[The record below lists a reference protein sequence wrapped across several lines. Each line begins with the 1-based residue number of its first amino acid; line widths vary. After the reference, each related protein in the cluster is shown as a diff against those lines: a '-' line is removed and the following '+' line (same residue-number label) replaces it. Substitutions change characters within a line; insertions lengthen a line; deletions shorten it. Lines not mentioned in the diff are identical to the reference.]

1 MLQWI
6 FISIALGSEPVE
18 RCPRPREARRKMK
31 PTMQW
36 VALLICAAGSGGR
49 AQSRQ
54 VACDRGNGHFEASF
68 PTGVTVRVGAVRSG
82 GFATRACEA
91 VLRWGDE
98 RAVVVQT
105 AAQVDIDVLG
115 ADLGL
120 GVPVAAFAVRPAQE
134 DWHAHYE
141 IWSMD
146 RKPRHL
152 LTLTGGESYQA
163 VDAEFNGQ
171 VAIWT
176 TDAAAVEGFDG
187 MGHADFASP
196 PMVAL
201 RFEHGRLV
209 DVSAWY
215 RALYERQ
222 ITALRDG
229 VTAEELAEFRSS
241 DGKLNSG
248 SVRAAE
254 EVRLRKTKAS
264 VLEIVWAYLYSGR
277 QERAWTEL
285 EDAWPAGD
293 VARVK
298 AAMLAAR
305 ARGIETQVAK
315 VASAALPPKWTER
328 PSVYEYLKADP
339 SQQNG
344 GRLMYGALGVS
355 GTEGPVLV
363 KDEES
368 TGLYAADKE
377 PKAILLWRPPPTA
390 AEQELVQGEETVLL
404 TIDSAG
410 KVEAV
415 RVLAPKSDP
424 ELLQAA
430 KDWKFIPA
438 SVDGRP
444 VAYQLKMDV
453 RLLR

>member
-1 MLQWI
+1 MLQWD
-6 FISIALGSEPVE
+6 FISIALGSETVE
-18 RCPRPREARRKMK
+18 RCGEARRKMK
-31 PTMQW
+31 PTKQW
-36 VALLICAAGSGGR
+36 VALLICVAWSGGW

-54 VACDRGNGHFEASF
+54 VVCDRGTGHFEASF
-68 PTGVTVRVGAVRSG
+68 PTGVTVRVGTVRSG
-82 GFATRACEA
+82 GFGTRACEA
-91 VLRWGDE
+91 VLRLGNE

-120 GVPVAAFAVRPAQE
+120 GVPVAAFVVRPAQ
-134 DWHAHYE
+134 DDQHPNYE
-141 IWSMD
+141 IWSME

-152 LTLTGGESYQA
+152 LTLTGGESYRA

-187 MGHADFASP
+187 LGRADFASP
-196 PMVAL
+196 PLVAL
-201 RFEHGRLV
+201 RLEHGRLV

-215 RALYERQ
+215 RALYDHQ
-222 ITALRDG
+222 IAALRDD

-241 DGKLNSG
+241 DGQLNSG
-248 SVRAAE
+248 SVRAE
-254 EVRLRKTKAS
+254 DEVRLRKTKAT

-277 QERAWTEL
+277 QERAWAEL
-285 EDAWPAGD
+285 ESAWPAGD

-298 AAMLAAR
+298 VAMMTAR

-315 VASAALPPKWTER
+315 VASATLPPKWMER

-344 GRLMYGALGVS
+344 GRMMYGALGVS
-355 GTEGPVLV
+355 GHEGPVLV
-363 KDEES
+363 KDEQS

-390 AEQELVQGEETVLL
+390 EEQEFAQGEETVLL
-404 TIDSAG
+404 TIDGAG

-415 RVLAPKSDP
+415 RMLAPRSDP

-438 SVDGRP
+438 SLDGRP

>member
-1 MLQWI
+1 M
-6 FISIALGSEPVE
+6 
-18 RCPRPREARRKMK
+18 RMK
-31 PTMQW
+31 PTKQW
-36 VALLICAAGSGGR
+36 VVLLIWAAWSGGW

-54 VACDRGNGHFEASF
+54 VVCDRGNGHFEASF
-68 PTGVTVRVGAVRSG
+68 PTGVTVRVDAVKSG

-91 VLRWGDE
+91 VLRWGNE

-115 ADLGL
+115 ADLGM
-120 GVPVAAFAVRPAQE
+120 GVPVAGFVVRPAQ
-134 DWHAHYE
+134 DDRHAHYE
-141 IWSMD
+141 IWSME

-152 LTLTGGESYQA
+152 LTVSGGESYRA

-176 TDAAAVEGFDG
+176 TDAAAVDGFDG
-187 MGHADFASP
+187 LDRAEYASP

-201 RFEHGRLV
+201 RLEHGQLV

-215 RALYERQ
+215 RELYDRQ
-222 ITALRDG
+222 IAVLRDS
-229 VTAEELAEFRSS
+229 VTAEELAEFRKN
-241 DGKLNSG
+241 DGQLDSG
-248 SVRAAE
+248 SGAAAA
-254 EVRLRKTKAS
+254 RLRKTKAT

-277 QERAWTEL
+277 PERAWAEL

-293 VARVK
+293 VARVR
-298 AAMLAAR
+298 AAIVAAR
-305 ARGIETQVAK
+305 ARGIEAQVSK
-315 VASAALPPKWTER
+315 VASATLPPKWMER
-328 PSVYEYLKADP
+328 PAVYKYLKADP

-355 GTEGPVLV
+355 GREGPVLV

-377 PKAILLWRPPPTA
+377 PKAILLWRPPPTVL
-390 AEQELVQGEETVLL
+390 EQSLAQGVETVLL
-404 TIDSAG
+404 TVDAAG

-415 RVLAPKSDP
+415 RMLAPGSDP

-438 SVDGRP
+438 SEDGRP